1 MHLFSCIVFPSLALS
16 HSPSHLTSTPH
27 PLAPARP
34 CIHPSRT
41 AQTQWRERAANETDL
56 AEQRKAH
63 MILLRSQL
71 SASIMMTE
79 QPVGA
84 MEKGLDKGRPL
95 EAMLLRDRLYNMLKT
110 VRMCFSR

>member
-1 MHLFSCIVFPSLALS
+1 
-16 HSPSHLTSTPH
+16 
-27 PLAPARP
+27 
-34 CIHPSRT
+34 
-41 AQTQWRERAANETDL
+41 
-56 AEQRKAH
+56 

-79 QPVGA
+79 QQVVA

-110 VRMCFSR
+110 VRVLCILTAISPHCP